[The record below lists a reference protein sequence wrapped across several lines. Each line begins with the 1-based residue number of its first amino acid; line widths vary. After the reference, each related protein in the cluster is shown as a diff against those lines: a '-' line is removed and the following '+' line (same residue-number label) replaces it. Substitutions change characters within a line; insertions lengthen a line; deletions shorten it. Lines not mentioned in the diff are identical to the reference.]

1 MPCDWPGYTQN
12 SFVTPS
18 LESAMCISSLCGR
31 GTRGSPSTTWMKIG
45 VLAFLTYVI
54 GDWRIQTSSCPGSQ
68 YILSPRY
75 HWRSRWVSLCDHIE
89 TQFATP
95 APELIA
101 LKRFVCV
108 SIQFE

>member
-1 MPCDWPGYTQN
+1 MPCVLPGYTQN
-12 SFVTPS
+12 SFGTPS
-18 LESAMCISSLCGR
+18 LESAMCISSLWGR

-45 VLAFLTYVI
+45 VFAFFTVAI
-54 GDWRIQTSSCPGSQ
+54 GDCFHQFSSWPGSQ

-75 HWRSRWVSLCDHIE
+75 HWRSRCVSLCDHIE
-89 TQFATP
+89 IQFATP

-101 LKRFVCV
+101 LKRSVWV